1 MLDKGILVCL
11 DYGGF
16 SFKTKTVKG
25 DGYTSAFNE
34 TFSVPVRN
42 GLNALDFEVWKEKR
56 FAARKLIGSGCI
68 DLHKVFTEGS
78 DRRTCRFHAR
88 DGSKAGEIKLQMD
101 CFGHTSK
108 VPARTSEHPEEG
120 EGSRRPMRPT
130 YDYLTCSATTPAYP
144 SVQSQNPCQ
153 WGLSA
158 TPQARYPVGPLHPIY
173 YSRTPAAHVY
183 QPSTPALS
191 DRFNDMRYNG
201 FRYPSLY
208 D

>member
-1 MLDKGILVCL
+1 MDEKLFTSSNMQGRCLKITVVNCNGLNHARSMLDKGILVCL

-101 CFGHTSK
+101 CFGHTVCLALEYICTAFSVKRHLGRSSK
-108 VPARTSEHPEEG
+108 
-120 EGSRRPMRPT
+120 
-130 YDYLTCSATTPAYP
+130 
-144 SVQSQNPCQ
+144 
-153 WGLSA
+153 
-158 TPQARYPVGPLHPIY
+158 
-173 YSRTPAAHVY
+173 
-183 QPSTPALS
+183 
-191 DRFNDMRYNG
+191 
-201 FRYPSLY
+201 
-208 D
+208 